1 MAVQGF
7 APRTGEPVG
16 VPVEATPDSEVDRL
30 CDAAANSARRLAKM
44 SAERRAVLLEWVA
57 DALDVQE
64 QRLVTIADSETALG
78 TTRLFGELART
89 TNQLRLFASVL
100 REGSFVEAAL
110 DSPDADA
117 VPPRPELRRMLRAL
131 GPVAVFSASN
141 FPFAF
146 SVAGGDTAS
155 ALASGCPVV
164 VKAHSAHP
172 GTSEAT
178 ATIVAEALAS
188 AGAPEGTFDIVYGQ
202 PAGTALVQH
211 PAITAVGFTGSVSGG
226 RTLFDLATSRPSP
239 IPFYGELGSVNP
251 VVVLSGAVDERP
263 EEIATGFA
271 RSLTQGVGQFCT
283 NPGLIFVPEG
293 LVGYLRD
300 AVEGTGGGTMLTER
314 MRDAYYSGLSA
325 RDQQDGLKLLATGD
339 RMDGAWTVAPTLY
352 QVKLDDFV
360 ANAGEFQQE
369 CFGPSAIAVTY
380 ADDQGLLEVLET
392 LEGSLTG
399 SVHASSSDH
408 SMALS
413 VAEVLGDKVGRL
425 LFNGWPTGVAV
436 SWAMHHG
443 GPYPA
448 STAPL
453 HTSVGATAI
462 RRWMAPISYQS
473 WPDELLPEELRSDNP
488 LGIPRRRDGLLGTQ

>member
-1 MAVQGF
+1 MTVQGF
-7 APRTGEPVG
+7 APWTGEPVG
-16 VPVEATPDSEVDRL
+16 RAVEATPERDIDRV
-30 CDAAANSARRLAKM
+30 CRTAAGAARRFSRM
-44 SAERRAVLLEWVA
+44 PAEQRAVLLERVA
-57 DALDVQE
+57 DAIDGQSM
-64 QRLVTIADSETALG
+64 RLVALADSETALG
-78 TTRLFGELART
+78 TDRLSGELART

-100 REGSFVEAAL
+100 REGSYVEATL
-110 DSPDADA
+110 DSADANA
-117 VPPRPELRRMLRAL
+117 VPPRPELRRMLRPL

-155 ALASGCPVV
+155 ALAAGCPVV
-164 VKAHSAHP
+164 VKAHPAHP

-178 ATIVAEALAS
+178 AGVVAEAVAA
-188 AGAPEGTFDIVYGQ
+188 AGASDGTFVLVHGQ
-202 PAGTALVQH
+202 AAGSALVQH
-211 PAITAVGFTGSVSGG
+211 PGIAAVGFTGSVSGG
-226 RTLFDLATSRPSP
+226 RALFDLATSRPDP

-251 VVVLSGAVDERP
+251 VVVLPGAADERP

-293 LVGYLRD
+293 LAEHLGS
-300 AVEGTGGGTMLTER
+300 AVEATTGGPMLTER
-314 MRDAYYSGLSA
+314 MRDSYQGDLDE
-325 RDQQDGLKLLATGD
+325 RDQQAGTKMLATGG
-339 RMDGAWTVAPTLY
+339 RTEGPWSVAPALY
-352 QVKLDDFV
+352 HVSLAEF
-360 ANAGEFQQE
+360 AAGAKRYQEE
-369 CFGPSAIAVTY
+369 CFGPSAIAVSY
-380 ADDQGLLEVLET
+380 IDDQELLRVLET

-399 SVHASSSDH
+399 SVHAADGDH
-408 SMALS
+408 FTALS
-413 VAEVLGDKVGRL
+413 VAEVLRGKVGRL

-453 HTSVGATAI
+453 HTSVGATAM

-473 WPDELLPEELRSDNP
+473 WPDELLPDELRASNP
-488 LGIPRRRDGLLGTQ
+488 LRIPRRCDGVLKTR